1 MELYKSCSRLLTCQ
15 RREDTP
21 RKYTSTY
28 ARTTA
33 EIPSGTL
40 PLDQLLISL
49 TIDSILTLQQALLQ
63 RYRLYY
69 GIGFKGKTYI
79 YIFIYLFIYLFIR
92 QLFGQRRRNFTER
105 QQDNQYIHTHTHTHT
120 HTHIKVTLSCVRVT
134 SVAVL
139 HILGVCLQPYLSSMQ
154 SACAVLYSHL

>member
-49 TIDSILTLQQALLQ
+49 TIDSILTLQQPFCNGTDYITGSDSKV
-63 RYRLYY
+63 RH
-69 GIGFKGKTYI
+69 I
-79 YIFIYLFIYLFIR
+79 YIFIYLFIR

-105 QQDNQYIHTHTHTHT
+105 QQDNQYIHIHTHTHKGNT
-120 HTHIKVTLSCVRVT
+120 QLRSRNQCCRTTYSGCV
-134 SVAVL
+134 
-139 HILGVCLQPYLSSMQ
+139 
-154 SACAVLYSHL
+154 SAALFIQHAKCMCSII